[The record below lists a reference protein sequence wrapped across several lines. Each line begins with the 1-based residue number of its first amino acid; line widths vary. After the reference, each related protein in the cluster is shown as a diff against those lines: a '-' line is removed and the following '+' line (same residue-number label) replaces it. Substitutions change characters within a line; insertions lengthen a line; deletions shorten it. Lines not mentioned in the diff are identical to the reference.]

1 VISVACRS
9 QRLSAAATSGGALM
23 GSGEHDAVAVSR
35 RIAAPAAEI
44 FAILADPKRHMA
56 MDGSGMLRGAVSDVA
71 VTGVGD
77 VFVMSMYY
85 SEHGDYEMNNHVV
98 EYQRDRR
105 IGWEP
110 VAGRGHPDDAT
121 AEARWGHRWIFD
133 LAPDGPD
140 ATVVTEI
147 YDCSRTPA
155 DESASIDEGRIWIDA
170 MTQTL
175 KRLDDLCTG
184 RRDTTQTATPPG

>member
-1 VISVACRS
+1 VLQSETVSSRE
-9 QRLSAAATSGGALM
+9 LTGGALM
-23 GSGEHDAVAVSR
+23 GSEQRDAVAVSR

-44 FAILADPKRHMA
+44 FEILADPKRHLE
-56 MDGSGMLRGAVSDVA
+56 MDGSGMLRGAVSDAV
-71 VTGVGD
+71 VTGMGD

-98 EYQRDRR
+98 EYERDRR

-175 KRLDDLCTG
+175 ERLDELCTG
-184 RRDTTQTATPPG
+184 RRDTPQSATPPS

>member
-1 VISVACRS
+1 
-9 QRLSAAATSGGALM
+9 
-23 GSGEHDAVAVSR
+23 VAVSR

-44 FAILADPKRHMA
+44 FEILADPKRHLE
-56 MDGSGMLRGAVSDVA
+56 MDGSGMLRGAVSDAV
-71 VTGVGD
+71 VTGMGD

-98 EYQRDRR
+98 EYERDRR

-175 KRLDDLCTG
+175 ERLDELCTG
-184 RRDTTQTATPPG
+184 RRDTPQSATPPS